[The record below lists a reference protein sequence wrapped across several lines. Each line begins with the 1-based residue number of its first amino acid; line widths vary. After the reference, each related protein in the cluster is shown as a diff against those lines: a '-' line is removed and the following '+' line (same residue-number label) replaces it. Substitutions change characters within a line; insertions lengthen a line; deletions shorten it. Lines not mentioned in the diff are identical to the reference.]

1 MDELLHRLLDNL
13 EEVAGEYDEV
23 FDSDVRERM
32 HRAIER
38 GWVKPVSGYV
48 VPNEFGMFSREGNL
62 AVRDALE
69 HFLDAAPDAAADER
83 LDTPQQR
90 LDAFQNAE
98 VTSSGDGHT
107 YDEFFGHADKV

>member
-23 FDSDVRERM
+23 FDPDVRERM

-38 GWVKPVSGYV
+38 GWIKPVSGYV
-48 VPNEFGMFSREGNL
+48 VPSEFGMFSREGNL

-69 HFLDAAPDAAADER
+69 HFLDAAPDAGADER

-90 LDAFQNAE
+90 LEAFQNAE

-107 YDEFFGHADKV
+107 YDEFFGHADKI